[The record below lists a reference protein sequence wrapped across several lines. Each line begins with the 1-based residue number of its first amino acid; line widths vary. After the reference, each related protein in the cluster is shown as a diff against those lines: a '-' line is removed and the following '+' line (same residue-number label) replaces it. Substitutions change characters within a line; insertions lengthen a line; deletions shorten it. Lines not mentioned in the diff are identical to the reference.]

1 MGQRGVLSLALAV
14 CACVSVF
21 GQGTTSRVLGS
32 VQDATGAVMPN
43 ASVKLINEG
52 TRVTFETKTSA
63 TGAYAFEAVQ
73 TGSYRLEVEATGFRK
88 YSSTGN
94 VVSIGQPT
102 TINVKLEVGTLI
114 DTVEVQSQAE
124 AVQTSTSGNYGN
136 LIAGAQV
143 NDLPI
148 VGSRGRNPLDLVV
161 TQPGVVSGSPTGG
174 GIMVHG
180 ARDRAWNYTL
190 DGIDVNDSSQGGS
203 NTTSF
208 RVNPDMMDEMRILT
222 GNNTAETGRNS
233 GGQVAMI
240 TKSGTN
246 NFHGDGFWFYR
257 TPRLNAN
264 EWQNNIDGIG
274 KSQLQ
279 QNIFGGGIGG
289 PVLIPKIYNGK
300 NKTFFF
306 YEHQGLH
313 ARSSAG
319 TSRTVY
325 TETAR
330 TGVLRYV
337 KGGRNLPAGA
347 PGASVDAAGNPLPGL
362 SIGTYN
368 VAANDPQHLGLDPTV
383 LAEMKNEPLPNN
395 FAVGDG
401 LNTAGYTFSAQASE
415 RQHDETIKIDQVIG
429 NRNTVYGRLAWG
441 TDNSL
446 CDVVNGGQPIF
457 PGGVCQVNTLRNPR
471 NFALNWRFT
480 PTARMTNELVV
491 GQNRYDPIFGQP
503 QSIDKISFTGTPV
516 DTTAQYYFGNSRVV
530 STWQVADNFA
540 YMRGSHAFKFGTNL
554 RRVRE
559 EDIRGSV
566 AGLNAN
572 EEVNFSTSINTVD
585 PTTFGLP
592 SDLNTAF
599 DRGIFQSNINFM
611 LGRVGQIDRG
621 FVNNNDQWTK
631 STFLFDTRYPEYEFY
646 AQDTW
651 KVKPNLTVDI
661 GLRYEV
667 RLAPNSPNT
676 NILVPNQPLVAGAAP
691 SNTVKWVPGQL
702 FKNQLG
708 NIGPSLGFAWDP
720 FKTGKTS
727 IRANYRIAYDR
738 INTFV
743 IASTILNNLPGAAF
757 AAINTDFGQGGGRL
771 ANLPALNPPTA
782 APSTLLQPAPFS
794 SGSNTVVDPNIKTP
808 RTHQWAFNIQREV
821 ARNTILDIAY
831 VGRRAYHL
839 LGAYNVNQD
848 QIFTNGF
855 LDAFN
860 TVKAGGESA
869 LLNNILKADT
879 RINAG
884 ETASAM
890 IRRLF
895 ASNLTLN
902 SVGALASSLATRLQ
916 NGQSVTAAAGQ
927 PFFFIPFPQFQTLNV
942 LDSND
947 FSTYNALEAQLTR
960 RYSNGISFNLAYTW
974 SKALDTRSFD
984 PTLTVVGTGNASTA
998 ADTPFDINNRRL
1010 NYAPADFDRRHVFQ
1024 WNFVAQLPFGKG
1036 KHFLGNAPTMLNRVV
1051 GGWEVTGYGRVSSGR
1066 PFTAFAGTNTV
1077 SNVNQSTANCSGCG
1091 RGDGSPFLDSSSG
1104 LIWFFDPAE
1113 RAKFSAPGA
1122 GQFGNTGRN
1131 YFVGPHYFEM
1141 DASLLKR
1148 VAVTER
1154 VNLEFRADATNL
1166 TNSVAF
1172 AGPTTDI
1179 TSSIFGRIRNSVSSS
1194 SRKIQLGA
1202 KIHF

>member
-1 MGQRGVLSLALAV
+1 
-14 CACVSVF
+14 
-21 GQGTTSRVLGS
+21 VLGT
-32 VQDATGAVMPN
+32 VQDSSGAVVPN
-43 ASVKLINEG
+43 ATVKLINEG
-52 TRVTFETKTSA
+52 TRVTFDTKTAAS
-63 TGAYAFEAVQ
+63 GAYAFEAVQ
-73 TGSYRLEVEATGFRK
+73 TGSYRLDVEASGFRK

-94 VVSIGQPT
+94 EVTIGQPT
-102 TINVKLEVGTLI
+102 TINVKLEVGTLV
-114 DTVEVQSQAE
+114 DTVEVSSQAE

-136 LIAGAQV
+136 LISGAAV
-143 NDLPI
+143 KDLPI
-148 VGSRGRNPLDLVV
+148 VTTRGRNPLDLVV

-240 TKSGTN
+240 TRSGTN

-289 PVLIPKIYNGK
+289 PVIK

-306 YEHQGLH
+306 FEHQGLH

-325 TETAR
+325 TATAR
-330 TGVLRYV
+330 QGILRYV
-337 KGGRNLPAGA
+337 KGGRNQPAGA

-368 VAANDPQHLGLDPTV
+368 VGTSDPQHIGLDPAIQ
-383 LAEMKNEPLPNN
+383 AEIKNEPLPNN
-395 FAVGDG
+395 FAAGDG

-429 NRNTVYGRLAWG
+429 SRNTVYGRVAWG

-480 PTARMTNELVV
+480 PTSTMTNELVV

-503 QSIDKISFTGTPV
+503 QSLDKISYTGTPV

-540 YMRGSHAFKFGTNL
+540 YMHGSHAFKFGTNL

-566 AGLNAN
+566 AGLNAA

-585 PTTFGLP
+585 PATFGLP
-592 SDLNTAF
+592 ADLNTAF
-599 DRGIFQSNINFM
+599 DRGIFQSNINFL

-631 STFLFDTRYPEYEFY
+631 NTFLFDTRYPEYEFY

-661 GLRYEV
+661 GLRYEI
-667 RLAPNSPNT
+667 RLSPNT
-676 NILVPNQPLVAGAAP
+676 PTNNILVPNQPMVAGGTP
-691 SNTVKWVPGQL
+691 STTVKWVPGPL

-708 NIGPSLGFAWDP
+708 NFGPSLGFAWDP

-727 IRANYRIAYDR
+727 IRGNYRIAYDR

-743 IASTILNNLPGAAF
+743 IASTILVNEPGAAY
-757 AAINTDFGQGGGRL
+757 AAINTDFGQNGGRL

-782 APSTLLQPAPFS
+782 APSTLTQPAAFS
-794 SGSNTVVDPNIKTP
+794 SASNTVVDPNLKTP
-808 RTHQWAFNIQREV
+808 TTHQWALNIQREV

-831 VGRRAYHL
+831 IGRRAYHL

-869 LLNNILKADT
+869 LLNNLLKSDT
-879 RINAG
+879 RINPG

-895 ASNLTLN
+895 ASNLSLN
-902 SVGALASSLATRLQ
+902 SVGALANSLATRLQ

-927 PFFFIPFPQFQTLNV
+927 PFFFIPYPQFTSLNV

-947 FSTYNALEAQLTR
+947 FSTYHALEAQLTR
-960 RYSNGISFNLAYTW
+960 RFSNGISYNLAYTW

-984 PTLTVVGTGNASTA
+984 PTLTVVGTSNASTA
-998 ADTPFDINNRRL
+998 ADTPFDINNRKL
-1010 NYAPADFDRRHVFQ
+1010 NYAPADFDRRHVLQ
-1024 WNFVAQLPFGKG
+1024 WNFVAELPFGTG
-1036 KHFLGNAPTMLNRVV
+1036 KHWMGSASHGLNRVI
-1051 GGWEVTGYGRVSSGR
+1051 GGWEVTGYGRLTSGR

-1077 SNVNQSTANCSGCG
+1077 SNVNQSTANCSGCS
-1091 RGDGSPFLDSSSG
+1091 RGDGSPYLDAASG

-1131 YFVGPHYFEM
+1131 YFVGPHYFEL

-1148 VAVTER
+1148 VQVTER
-1154 VNLEFRADATNL
+1154 VRLEFRGDATNL

-1172 AGPTTDI
+1172 SAPTTDI
-1179 TSSIFGRIRNSVSSS
+1179 TSSLFGRIRNSVTSG